1 MENETIR
8 TKASV
13 SITVKYG
20 NDYFKVETELNNET
34 GISDIEINRERV
46 TVKDLVTHAIDDYK
60 QGEKQIKDTT
70 PTFDADKNLEEL
82 LAKAKRNADKK

>member
-20 NDYFKVETELNNET
+20 NDYFKVETEITNEI
-34 GISDIEINRERV
+34 GISDSEINNERMNV
-46 TVKDLVTHAIDDYK
+46 QHLVSHAITDYK

-82 LAKAKRNADKK
+82 LAKAKRNAVKK

>member
-60 QGEKQIKDTT
+60 QGEKYIKDNT

>member
-34 GISDIEINRERV
+34 GISDSEINRERA